1 MSTPLLNDKCA
12 VITGGTRGIGLAIA
26 ETFLREGAKVAIV
39 GRDEARTRE
48 ASEGLCARTGRESGA
63 ALPIVADIATS
74 AGAADAMAAA
84 IAAFGGRLDILVN
97 NAGITRDT
105 LILRMGDEEWDA
117 VMDTDLKAVFRC
129 SKAAIKPM
137 IKARC
142 GRIINISS
150 VVALTGNAGQCNY
163 AAAKAGVLGLT
174 RSLAREVASRK
185 ITVNAVAPGFV
196 ETEMTSKLS
205 DEIRR
210 MAMEHIPLGRFAAP
224 QEIADAVL
232 FLASDRAAYITGQ
245 CLSVNGGMAM
255 P

>member
-1 MSTPLLNDKCA
+1 MNTLLSDKCA

-26 ETFLREGAKVAIV
+26 EAFLREGARVALV
-39 GRDEARTRE
+39 GRDETRARE
-48 ASEGLCARTGRESGA
+48 ACGAICAATGREADA
-63 ALPIVADIATS
+63 AIPVAADIATS
-74 AGAADAMAAA
+74 AGASDAINAA
-84 IAAFGGRLDILVN
+84 IEAFGGRLDILVN

-117 VMDTDLKAVFRC
+117 VLDTDLKAVFC
-129 SKAAIKPM
+129 CCKAAIKPM
-137 IKARC
+137 LKARA

-196 ETEMTSKLS
+196 ATDMTAKLS
-205 DEIRR
+205 EEIRKV
-210 MAMEHIPLGRFAAP
+210 AMEHIPLGRFAAP

-232 FLASDRAAYITGQ
+232 FLASDRAAYITGH

-255 P
+255 